1 VRHVEVRRGVYR
13 DSVRL
18 MELSATLA
26 DLPGVESALV
36 AMGTSVNLDMLPE
49 MGFSRPDAAGPNDL
63 VVALRTADDGAMVAA
78 LDRLESDL
86 DANAGAGRGT
96 LLAHGVDGGAPSGSG
111 HRPRTAGSAVRA
123 FAADLVLVSTPGRY
137 AFVEAMDALDAG
149 ASVMIFSDNVP
160 VEQEIALKR
169 AAADRG
175 LLVMGPDCGTA
186 VIGGVGL
193 GFANVVRP
201 GPVGL
206 VAASGTGAQQVMAL
220 LGWAGV
226 GVSHC
231 LGVGGRD
238 LSAEVGGVSTLAA
251 LDALDAD
258 PATELIVVVSKP
270 AAPAVAEAV
279 AERAG
284 RLSTPLVMADIGPD
298 RPDLTAAVETIL
310 TRVGAP
316 VPAAWPSWSTE
327 GAVAADG
334 GSVRGLFGGGTLCQ
348 EAMAVAAPTLGEIR
362 SNVPLR
368 PEWTLAGG
376 TAGHVMV
383 DLGADEYTRGRPHP
397 MIDLGPRLARLA
409 AEAADPR
416 CRVVLLDVVLGHGAH
431 ADPTREL
438 APAIRAARTS
448 RPDVDFVVTLVGTA
462 DDPQGLDAQV
472 AALTGAGA
480 AVFASNAHAARHAAR
495 LATGGPP

>member
-1 VRHVEVRRGVYR
+1 
-13 DSVRL
+13 

-49 MGFSRPDAAGPNDL
+49 MGFARPDAAGPNDL
-63 VVALRTADDGAMVAA
+63 VVALHTADDAAMVAA

-86 DANAGAGRGT
+86 DVSDVRRGT
-96 LLAHGVDGGAPSGSG
+96 LPSVSGKEGAPAY
-111 HRPRTAGSAVRA
+111 RPRTAGSAVRA

-160 VEQEIALKR
+160 VAQEVALKR
-169 AAADRG
+169 AAAERG

-186 VIGGVGL
+186 VVGGVGL

-258 PATELIVVVSKP
+258 PSTELIVVVSKP
-270 AAPAVAEAV
+270 AAPAVAGAV
-279 AERAG
+279 AERAAG
-284 RLSTPLVMADIGPD
+284 LATPVVMADIGPD
-298 RPDLTAAVETIL
+298 RPDLTAAVEAIL
-310 TRVGAP
+310 PRVGA
-316 VPAAWPSWSTE
+316 VAPAAWPSWPAD
-327 GAVAADG
+327 GAVPADG

-348 EAMAVAAPTLGEIR
+348 EAMAVAAPALGEIR
-362 SNVPLR
+362 SNVPIR
-368 PEWTLAGG
+368 PEWTLAGTEPG
-376 TAGHVMV
+376 GHVMV

-397 MIDLGPRLARLA
+397 MIDLGPRLNRLA
-409 AEAADPR
+409 IEAADPR

-438 APAIRAARTS
+438 APAIRAARAN
-448 RPDVDFVVTLVGTA
+448 RPDIDVVVTLVGTA
-462 DDPQGLDAQV
+462 DDPQGVDAQV

-480 AVFASNAHAARHAAR
+480 SVFASNAHAARHAAR
-495 LATGGPP
+495 LAAGGGP

>member
-1 VRHVEVRRGVYR
+1 
-13 DSVRL
+13 

-26 DLPGVESALV
+26 GLPGVESALV
-36 AMGTSVNLDMLPE
+36 AMATSVNLDMLPE
-49 MGFSRPDAAGPNDL
+49 MGFARPDAAGPNDL
-63 VVALRTADDGAMVAA
+63 VVALHTAEDADDAAMVAA
-78 LDRLESDL
+78 LDRLESEL
-86 DANAGAGRGT
+86 DAGVRKGPLQT
-96 LLAHGVDGGAPSGSG
+96 LSVHDGAPPSS
-111 HRPRTAGSAVRA
+111 RPRTAGSAVRA

-160 VEQEIALKR
+160 VEQEVALKR
-169 AAADRG
+169 AAAERG

-186 VIGGVGL
+186 VVGGVGL

-258 PATELIVVVSKP
+258 PSTELIVVVSKP

-284 RLSTPLVMADIGPD
+284 RLTTPVVMADIGPD
-298 RPDLTAAVETIL
+298 RPDLTAVVEAIL
-310 TRVGAP
+310 PRVGAA
-316 VPAAWPSWSTE
+316 VPAAWPSWS
-327 GAVAADG
+327 ADADADG
-334 GSVRGLFGGGTLCQ
+334 DADSAAGGGGTVRGLFGGGTLCQ

-368 PEWTLAGG
+368 PEWTLDADTGG
-376 TAGHVMV
+376 AGHVMV

-397 MIDLGPRLARLA
+397 MIDLGPRLSRLA

-438 APAIRAARTS
+438 AAAIRAARTS
-448 RPDVDFVVTLVGTA
+448 RPDLDVVVTLVGTA

-472 AALTGAGA
+472 AALTGVGA

-495 LATGGPP
+495 IAAGGPP